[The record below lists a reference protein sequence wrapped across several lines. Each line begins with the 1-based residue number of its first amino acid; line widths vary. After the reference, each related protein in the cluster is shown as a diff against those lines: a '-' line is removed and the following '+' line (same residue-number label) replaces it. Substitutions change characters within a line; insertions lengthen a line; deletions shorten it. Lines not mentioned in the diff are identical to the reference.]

1 MEFGFN
7 VGYLKK
13 SWNVILLVI
22 PFSDTE
28 IFAGCTFHTAS
39 NRMCE
44 SEQDHPNLTTTGCT
58 QCTPWPLHHELQL
71 GGSAAVVK
79 LTQVASGS
87 APVVNSGCST
97 VGG

>member
-22 PFSDTE
+22 PFSDAE

-39 NRMCE
+39 NRMWE
-44 SEQDHPNLTTTGCT
+44 SEQDHPNLTTTGCI
-58 QCTPWPLHHELQL
+58 PNALHGLYIM
-71 GGSAAVVK
+71 SFNWVV
-79 LTQVASGS
+79 Q
-87 APVVNSGCST
+87 
-97 VGG
+97 